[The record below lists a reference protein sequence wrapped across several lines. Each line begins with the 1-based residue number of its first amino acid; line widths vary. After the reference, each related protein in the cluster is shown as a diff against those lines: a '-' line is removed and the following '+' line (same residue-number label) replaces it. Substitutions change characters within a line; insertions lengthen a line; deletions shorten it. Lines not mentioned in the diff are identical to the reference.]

1 MRIWGHGM
9 ALLEAKKLNVFY
21 GDIGIISDLSLE
33 VEDGEMVSVVG
44 SNGAG
49 KTTLLRTLSGLI
61 HPASGEIWFN
71 GERIDSLPSHQVTR
85 KGLVHVPEG
94 KQLWPYMT
102 VGDHLE
108 VGSYRHEARQ
118 HRTDNLELV
127 MELFPILKDKLKQ
140 FAHTLSGGEQQMLA
154 TARGLMA
161 QPKLLMMDE
170 PSLGL
175 APLLV
180 EAVFT
185 VIQHLNAQGTTI
197 LLVEQNL
204 QQALNIASRGYVLE
218 NGIIAMAGTGEEL
231 LNSPKLK
238 EAYLGI

>member
-1 MRIWGHGM
+1 M
-9 ALLEAKKLNVFY
+9 ALLEVKNISVFY
-21 GDIGIISDLSLE
+21 DDIGVLRDVSLE
-33 VEDGEMVSVVG
+33 IEEGEMVSVVG

-49 KTTLLRTLSGLI
+49 KSTLVRTLSGLI
-61 HPASGEIWFN
+61 HPASGEIWFR
-71 GERIDSLPSHQVTR
+71 GERID
-85 KGLVHVPEG
+85 GLKPHLIARRGLIQVPEG

-102 VGDHLE
+102 VKEHLE
-108 VGSYRHEARQ
+108 VGSYLEEARE
-118 HRTDNLELV
+118 RRKEGLEQV
-127 MELFPILKDKLKQ
+127 MELFPTLKTKMNQL
-140 FAHTLSGGEQQMLA
+140 AHTLSGGEQQMLS

-161 QPKLLMMDE
+161 RPKLLMLDE

-180 EAVFT
+180 DAVFA
-185 VIQHLNAQGTTI
+185 VIQRLNSQGTTI
-197 LLVEQNL
+197 LLIEQNL

-218 NGIIAMAGTGEEL
+218 NGLIVLEGNGEEL

>member
-1 MRIWGHGM
+1 
-9 ALLEAKKLNVFY
+9 
-21 GDIGIISDLSLE
+21 
-33 VEDGEMVSVVG
+33 
-44 SNGAG
+44 
-49 KTTLLRTLSGLI
+49 
-61 HPASGEIWFN
+61 
-71 GERIDSLPSHQVTR
+71 
-85 KGLVHVPEG
+85 
-94 KQLWPYMT
+94 
-102 VGDHLE
+102 
-108 VGSYRHEARQ
+108 
-118 HRTDNLELV
+118 

-185 VIQHLNAQGTTI
+185 IIQHLNAQGTTI

>member
-1 MRIWGHGM
+1 M
-9 ALLEAKKLNVFY
+9 ALLEVKNINVFY
-21 GDIGIISDLSLE
+21 GDIGVLRDVSLE
-33 VEDGEMVSVVG
+33 INDGEMVSVVG

-49 KTTLLRTLSGLI
+49 KSTLLKALSGLL
-61 HPASGEIWFN
+61 HPASGEIWFL
-71 GERIDSLPSHQVTR
+71 GERIDSLKAHLVTQ
-85 KGLVHVPEG
+85 KGLVQVPEG

-102 VGDHLE
+102 VMEHLD
-108 VGSYRHEARQ
+108 VGSYRQEARQ
-118 HRTDNLELV
+118 YRKESLEMV
-127 MELFPILKDKLKQ
+127 MELFPALKTKAEQ
-140 FAHTLSGGEQQMLA
+140 VAHTLSGGEQQMLA

-161 QPKLLMMDE
+161 RPKLLMLDE

-180 EAVFT
+180 EALFA
-185 VIQHLNAQGTTI
+185 IIERLNQQGTTI

-218 NGIIAMAGTGEEL
+218 NGLIVLEGNGEEL